1 LITLELD
8 VPLIA
13 LTESAS
19 WDVVMSTLVETGNQ
33 ATLRELTDI
42 YQELQG
48 LETKLVGPDG
58 TGSALPSNLYS
69 FLRKLLNDLRA
80 GNSVSILRAKAELTT
95 VEAGKLLG
103 MSRQFLIKLLE
114 RGEIPFHMVGSH
126 RRMYARDVL
135 AYKTKRD
142 ANRRK
147 ILDDLART
155 EQEQGTYDRVPDDFN
170 AQQ

>member
-1 LITLELD
+1 
-8 VPLIA
+8 
-13 LTESAS
+13 
-19 WDVVMSTLVETGNQ
+19 
-33 ATLRELTDI
+33 
-42 YQELQG
+42 
-48 LETKLVGPDG
+48 
-58 TGSALPSNLYS
+58 
-69 FLRKLLNDLRA
+69 
-80 GNSVSILRAKAELTT
+80 LRAKAELTT